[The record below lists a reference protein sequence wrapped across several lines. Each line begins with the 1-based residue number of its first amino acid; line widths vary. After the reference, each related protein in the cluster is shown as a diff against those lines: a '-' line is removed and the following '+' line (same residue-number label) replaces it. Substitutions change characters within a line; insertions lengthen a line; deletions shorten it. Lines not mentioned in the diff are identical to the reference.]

1 MGAAMNGMALHGGV
15 LPVGGTFF
23 VFSDYMRPA
32 VRLAALSGAK
42 VAFVWSHDS
51 VGVGED
57 GPTHQPVEQLAAIRA
72 IPRLGVIRPADAT
85 ETAGAWAEIIA
96 SDGPTALV
104 LSRQNLPVLEGTDAA
119 KVRFGAY
126 VVSDGEESPEIVLVA
141 TGSEVAVCVEA
152 ARTLSDDGFMVR
164 VVSMPSWDR
173 FASQAPDYRHSVLPP
188 EVPVVSVEAG
198 TTFGWE
204 RWADGSIGIDD
215 FGASAPGDEVLER
228 LGINPGHVVEVARRM
243 ARPHDPVVAPV

>member
-1 MGAAMNGMALHGGV
+1 
-15 LPVGGTFF
+15 
-23 VFSDYMRPA
+23 
-32 VRLAALSGAK
+32 VRLAALSAAK

-85 ETAGAWAEIIA
+85 ETAGAWGEIVTA
-96 SDGPTALV
+96 DGPTALV
-104 LSRQNLPVLEGTDAA
+104 LSRQNLPVLDGTDAA
-119 KVRFGAY
+119 QVRRGAY
-126 VVSDGEESPEIVLVA
+126 VVFEPDEAPDVVLVG

-152 ARTLSDDGFMVR
+152 ARALGEDDITAR

-173 FASQAPDYRHSVLPP
+173 FEAQPPDYHASVLPAA
-188 EVPVVSVEAG
+188 VPSLSVEAG
-198 TTFGWE
+198 STFGWA
-204 RWADGSIGIDD
+204 RWVDASIGIDD

-228 LGINPGHVVEVARRM
+228 YGINAGHVADVARRM